1 MKTLA
6 YTILLSLSFCILKAQ
21 SISTLNELAAGKY
34 DSIHQSLEYRTY
46 TILKSDTLE
55 YRDVRVYRFIKTL
68 RFRQDT
74 TIKTQNG
81 SYPYTAEEP
90 NTIYTFPI
98 FEAKQKK
105 LWRPILDTIYD
116 SSDPSKYRVKRI
128 DSIQI
133 NFAEAGGLYPNSFF
147 KTVKKIERL
156 AEEQGIIIETIHPSF
171 YGDKKSPSAMET
183 IEEEDFENVEFA
195 TVTFLFRKGEFMV
208 TYPLLFE
215 K

>member
-6 YTILLSLSFCILKAQ
+6 YTLLLSLSFCVLKAQ
-21 SISTLNELAAGKY
+21 IISSLNELATEKY
-34 DSIHQSLEYRTY
+34 DSIHKSLERTSY

-55 YRDVRVYRFIKTL
+55 YRDGKVYRFIETL
-68 RFRQDT
+68 RFRPDT
-74 TIKTQNG
+74 TIKTKIG
-81 SYPYTAEEP
+81 SYHYTAEEP

-105 LWRPILDTIYD
+105 LWRPIIDTIYD
-116 SSDPSKYRVKRI
+116 SSDLSKYRVKRI

-133 NFAEAGGLYPNSFF
+133 NFAEAANLNPNTFF
-147 KTVKKIERL
+147 QTVKRIERL
-156 AEEQGIIIETIHPSF
+156 AKEQGLIIETIHPRF
-171 YGDKKSPSAMET
+171 YGDKKSTLALET